1 MMHTIKIIFC
11 LPQRKRNAII
21 YNMKTRTGNDRTIKW
36 NLLILLLIISV
47 TGAMLTCTRPEMNS
61 GAGSFDAQTAATREP
76 VLGTVYAD
84 DFNETDTDSGLTA
97 VHTMQSRLLTLSKV
111 NKEKEEGTL
120 YLVVLLFCSAV
131 CGMYVQH
138 FLHPNLSRLV
148 LRRRAVIV
156 YIYSQDG
163 FKA

>member
-11 LPQRKRNAII
+11 LPQMKRNAII

-47 TGAMLTCTRPEMNS
+47 TGAMLSCTRPEMNS
-61 GAGSFDAQTAATREP
+61 GAGSFDAQTAAAREP

-111 NKEKEEGTL
+111 NKEKQEGAL

-131 CGMYVQH
+131 CGMCVQH
-138 FLHPNLSRLV
+138 FLYPNLSRLV